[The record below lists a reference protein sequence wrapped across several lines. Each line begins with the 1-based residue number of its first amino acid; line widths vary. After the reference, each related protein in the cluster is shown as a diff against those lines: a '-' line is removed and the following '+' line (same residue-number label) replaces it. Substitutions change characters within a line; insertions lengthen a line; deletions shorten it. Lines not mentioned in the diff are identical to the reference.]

1 MDITIRQMRAFA
13 KIAQRGNFTRAA
25 VDLNVSQSALTVQ
38 VQALEEQLG
47 VKLFDRSPKSVRL
60 TSAGAA
66 LVPKVEKILSETH
79 ALMQATRD
87 LAELKR
93 GAVSVAVLP
102 SIASSLVASAAGK
115 LRLRH
120 PGIDVQIHDAAAQA
134 VIDLVKRGDVDFGI
148 TSLEKRDRELV
159 VEPLASDRLCAFFRL
174 AEDAVCP
181 KSITLRE
188 LNDTPLILPPRNSS
202 VRRLFEKAV
211 AKESITVVPA
221 YEIVYNST
229 ALALAREGLGV
240 AILPASVADAWT
252 EKMIGVATIVPAIDR
267 HIVLVHLVG
276 RSLSEAA
283 AVFIEILKASD
294 RG

>member
-1 MDITIRQMRAFA
+1 
-13 KIAQRGNFTRAA
+13 
-25 VDLNVSQSALTVQ
+25 
-38 VQALEEQLG
+38 
-47 VKLFDRSPKSVRL
+47 
-60 TSAGAA
+60 
-66 LVPKVEKILSETH
+66 
-79 ALMQATRD
+79 
-87 LAELKR
+87 
-93 GAVSVAVLP
+93 
-102 SIASSLVASAAGK
+102 VASAAGK

-174 AEDAVCP
+174 GKDAVCP
-181 KSITLRE
+181 QSITLRD
-188 LNDTPLILPPRNSS
+188 LSDTPLILPPRNSS

-211 AKESITVVPA
+211 AKESMNATLA

-240 AILPASVADAWT
+240 AILPASVADAGT
-252 EKMIGVATIVPAIDR
+252 EKTIGVAPIFPAIDR

-283 AVFIEILKASD
+283 AAFIAILKAGE
-294 RG
+294 RA

>member
-38 VQALEEQLG
+38 VHALEDQLG
-47 VKLFDRSPKSVRL
+47 VRLFDRSPKGVRL

-66 LVPKVEKILSETH
+66 LMPKVEKILSDTH

-102 SIASSLVASAAGK
+102 SIASSFVASAAGK
-115 LRLRH
+115 LRLQH
-120 PGIDVQIHDAAAQA
+120 PGIDVRIHDAVAQA
-134 VIDLVKRGDVDFGI
+134 VIDLVKRGEVDFGI

-174 AEDAVCP
+174 DKNAPGPE
-181 KSITLRE
+181 SITLHE
-188 LNDTPLILPPRNSS
+188 LSDRPLILPPHNSS